1 VGLIWLTWHQAVAV
15 NEWRGCVNAV
25 TPLTCKVCNNGSV
38 EFVLHRF
45 WECTSAKK
53 AWSWGLHILQT
64 ALQHQGHRYVGNQ
77 CDNRWQLGDRDDKRE
92 EAMQSQDNTGSHGVS
107 RLDQRDHQIRRH
119 QGDTGPT
126 PIANINAAH
135 GSRALGN
142 GRAMSTNVV
151 AGATSTYDAN
161 KTQHVVRGNG
171 LN

>member
-92 EAMQSQDNTGSHGVS
+92 EAMQSQDNTG
-107 RLDQRDHQIRRH
+107 
-119 QGDTGPT
+119 PT